1 MSFFEYF
8 DSFRET
14 PNDSLPGL
22 FTESSYNINL
32 HSEFILPFYTL
43 NDGREDGAKNSNEK
57 NNEIQ
62 IEEQDEDKKYDN
74 IFNDSSSIS
83 NFEINKIIS
92 NKMEYQNKNENEKE
106 NSKTKECESC
116 AKITFMTEKP
126 KDSTI
131 FTKGEFNEY
140 TNRIFN
146 EGLDLFY
153 KNNNKINNSKIKSRE
168 ILIEKKFVKKSRK
181 YKSDLIRIKFM
192 NRFFKTLIK
201 QINKK
206 LKVAGSKLLF
216 EYLPRIFIL
225 QFKTYIL
232 NSRLYIANADLTLE
246 EIFSKKFCKIQ
257 KKLNKKRFKKNND
270 TLVYLKSQANIKI
283 CEESNF
289 NIFKDM
295 KFSEIFN
302 EYLYSKEFGKDIY
315 IFKNPKK
322 LKRPED
328 DEYIRNYIFRA
339 IEFQK
344 LFS

>member
-1 MSFFEYF
+1 MSFFEHF
-8 DSFRET
+8 DSFIET
-14 PNDSLPGL
+14 PNYFLPEL
-22 FTESSYNINL
+22 FNESSYGINM
-32 HSEFILPFYTL
+32 HSEFILPFLAL
-43 NDGREDGAKNSNEK
+43 NDGKEDGAKDSNEK

-140 TNRIFN
+140 TNRIYN
-146 EGLDLFY
+146 EALDLFY
-153 KNNNKINNSKIKSRE
+153 INNSKIKNGV

-206 LKVAGSKLLF
+206 LKNAGSELLF

-225 QFKTYIL
+225 KFTSNIL
-232 NSRLYIANADLTLE
+232 NSKLYIAHADLTLE
-246 EIFSKKFCKIQ
+246 KIFSKKFHEFQ
-257 KKLNKKRFKKNND
+257 KELDKKRFKKNND
-270 TLVYLKSQANIKI
+270 TLVYLKSPANKKI

-315 IFKNPKK
+315 SFKNPKK
-322 LKRPED
+322 LRRPED